1 MICNCFKCAYN
12 GLVQKQD
19 DNIPVTMKNWCLS
32 SNCNF
37 FCNWLL
43 IASSCGDQ
51 LVAHRWATYN
61 HNVIP
66 QTAKWDA
73 TCLQTITS
81 LWRNCRYIFKNDFD
95 LQCFCSRLFAQ
106 FYINMHLKVHLR
118 LYCNYQRPRQWLP
131 SHDTALVSKGNEYLL
146 LYVWVVY
153 FIKKH
158 SFFHTTTY
166 ALYQN

>member
-1 MICNCFKCAYN
+1 MTTSLWLWKTDAC
-12 GLVQKQD
+12 LVIAIFFAFGYWLQVVV
-19 DNIPVTMKNWCLS
+19 VT
-32 SNCNF
+32 
-37 FCNWLL
+37 NWLL
-43 IASSCGDQ
+43 TGEPLSITTWF
-51 LVAHRWATYN
+51 HR
-61 HNVIP
+61 
-66 QTAKWDA
+66 DA

-106 FYINMHLKVHLR
+106 FYINMHLKVHPR

-131 SHDTALVSKGNEYLL
+131 SHDTALVSKGNEHLL

>member
-32 SNCNF
+32 SNCYLF
-37 FCNWLL
+37 AFGYWL
-43 IASSCGDQ
+43 Q
-51 LVAHRWATYN
+51 VVVVT
-61 HNVIP
+61 NVIP
-66 QTAKWDA
+66 LTAKWDA

-158 SFFHTTTY
+158 SFFHTTT
-166 ALYQN
+166 